1 MHLGALEPV
10 SSLMNILILGGTQ
23 FSGRAFTELA
33 VQSGHQVTLLHRS
46 AKDPGLP
53 AGVRRLVGDRD
64 PLISSFEDD
73 GLVMIKKIIEGGERF
88 DAVVDMCGYVPRVT
102 NAACQL
108 LKDAV
113 DLYLFVSTISVY
125 DQADPDAILDEDS
138 PKIALADRTVEEVTG
153 ETYGGLKVL
162 CEKTITNVF
171 PDNHCIVRPCVIAGP
186 NDPTDRITWWS
197 RMLTTQEAL
206 VIPKDSRSPVSFI
219 DARDLAAFF
228 LACIEHKTT
237 GIFNATG
244 PETNLTLGDFI
255 RRTHKA
261 LDSETTLIEADHA
274 WLKEQKIL
282 PWQDIP
288 TWLPEPKQ
296 FMSNISSAKARKAG
310 LKNRPLEETMQAI
323 TQWDT
328 ERGAPDLI
336 AGMNTDRIAEII
348 AKHTSGATA

>member
-1 MHLGALEPV
+1 
-10 SSLMNILILGGTQ
+10 MNILILGGTQ

-46 AKDPGLP
+46 SIDPGLP

-73 GLVMIKKIIEGGERF
+73 GLVMVKKIIEGGERF
-88 DAVVDMCGYVPRVT
+88 DAVIDMCGYVPRVT

-125 DQADPDAILDEDS
+125 DQPDTAEPDAILDEDA
-138 PKIALADRTVEEVTG
+138 PKITLPDRTVEEVTG

-186 NDPTDRITWWS
+186 NDPTDRITWWA
-197 RMLTTQEAL
+197 RMLTTQDAL
-206 VIPKDSRSPVSFI
+206 VIPKDSQSPVSFI

-228 LACIEHKTT
+228 LTCAENKTT
-237 GIFNATG
+237 GVFNATG
-244 PETNLTLGDFI
+244 PETNLTLNDFI
-255 RRTHKA
+255 RRTHNA
-261 LDSETTLIEADHA
+261 LDSKTTLIEADHT
-274 WLKEQKIL
+274 WLKDQKIL

-296 FMSNISSAKARKAG
+296 FMSKISSAKARKAG
-310 LKNRPLEETMQAI
+310 LKNRPLEETMQTIA
-323 TQWDT
+323 QWDT
-328 ERGAPDLI
+328 DRGAPDLI
-336 AGMNTDRIAEII
+336 AGMNPGRIAELV
-348 AKHTSGATA
+348 ARHASGATA